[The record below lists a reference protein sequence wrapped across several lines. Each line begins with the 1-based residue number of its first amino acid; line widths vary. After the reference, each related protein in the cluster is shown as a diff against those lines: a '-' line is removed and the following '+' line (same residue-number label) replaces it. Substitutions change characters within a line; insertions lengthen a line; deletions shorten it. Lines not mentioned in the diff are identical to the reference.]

1 VTQPQRDSR
10 AVSSIGGS
18 AEPGAALASASA
30 GLVQRVT
37 VPRQLK
43 RSLCRAFGILSGF
56 GALLSPGTLHG
67 QAYEQVAPRPVRPT
81 PAPAVAQP
89 PPEAPPNDDTT
100 VLVPML
106 KGLRL
111 IPAADRLEV
120 GAVATGPRV
129 SVEGLPW
136 LSTAKVEAIASNFL
150 SRPLTRGDLSRLT
163 RQLVILCR
171 SADHPVVDVYVPP
184 QDVSDGVVQTVVLAA
199 KLGQVRVQG
208 NSWFPARLI
217 EQQVRLKPGEE
228 ITGESLLAD
237 VDWLNQNPFRQVDLV
252 YARGRL
258 PGETDV
264 ILRLADSRPERVY
277 AGYDD
282 SGNQETGLG
291 RAFAGFN
298 LGDLWNADNE
308 LSYQYTQSV
317 DAGRLQAHSASYV
330 LPLAWRNT
338 VSVFGSWAQAESVA
352 DSLFKLTGISWQAGL
367 RYTVPLPVVAG
378 CTQSLAFG
386 ADYKWTNNNLGFG
399 GTQVFSSPAN
409 IAQGVLTYSAVLGDS
424 GGTTRGSVSAF
435 YSPGGLGGAN
445 NDPAFQIQRAGSTS
459 TYGYVQASL
468 SRLERLPGG
477 FTADLS
483 GVGQWSSARLLPTE
497 QIGLGGADSV
507 RGYDER
513 LLNGDDGITAQLE
526 LRTPGRHLLGR
537 IPDQSQA
544 LIFVDGGRD
553 WQHDLQ
559 PHEIE
564 ATLLSAG
571 PGLRLQLGPH
581 GSIKA
586 DYGWQLERQPGTR
599 PGRIHLSAI
608 LSF

>member
-1 VTQPQRDSR
+1 
-10 AVSSIGGS
+10 
-18 AEPGAALASASA
+18 L
-30 GLVQRVT
+30 T
-37 VPRQLK
+37 VPRQIK

-56 GALLSPGTLHG
+56 GALLISPTLHG
-67 QAYEQVAPRPVRPT
+67 QAYEQVAPKPVRPAPVPAIA
-81 PAPAVAQP
+81 PAPPA
-89 PPEAPPNDDTT
+89 APSIEDST

-106 KGLRL
+106 RALRL
-111 IPAADRLEV
+111 IPSADRLDA
-120 GAVATGPRV
+120 GTLAAGQRV

-136 LSTAKVEAIASNFL
+136 LPVAKVEAIASSFL
-150 SRPLTRGDLSRLT
+150 SRPLTRGDLARLT

-171 SADHPVVDVYVPP
+171 NSDHPVVDVYVPP
-184 QDVSDGVVQTVVLAA
+184 QDVSEGVVRAVVLAA
-199 KLGQVRVQG
+199 RLGEVRVQG
-208 NSWFPARLI
+208 NRWFPDRLI
-217 EQQVRLKPGEE
+217 AQEVRLKPGEE
-228 ITGESLLAD
+228 ITSESLLED

-252 YARGRL
+252 YARGKL
-258 PGETDV
+258 PGQTDV

-291 RAFAGFN
+291 REFAGFN
-298 LGDLWNADNE
+298 LGNLWNEDNQ
-308 LSYQYTQSV
+308 LNYQYTRSV
-317 DAGRLQAHSASYV
+317 EAERLQAHSASYV
-330 LPLAWRNT
+330 LPLPWRDT
-338 VSVFGSWAQAESVA
+338 LSVFGSWAQAESEA
-352 DSLFKLTGISWQAGL
+352 DSLFSLTGISWQVGL
-367 RYTVPLPVVAG
+367 RYTIPLPVVAG
-378 CTQSLAFG
+378 CTQSLAIG

-409 IAQGVLTYSAVLGDS
+409 IAQGVVTYSAVAGDS

-445 NDPAFQIQRAGSTS
+445 NDTAFQIQRSGSTA
-459 TYGYVQASL
+459 TYGYLLASL

-477 FTADLS
+477 FTAALS
-483 GVGQWSSARLLPTE
+483 GLGQWSSARLLATE
-497 QIGLGGADSV
+497 QFGLGGADSV
-507 RGYDER
+507 RGYDDR
-513 LLNGDDGITAQLE
+513 LLNGDDGISAQLE

-544 LIFVDGGRD
+544 LVFFDAGRD
-553 WQHDLQ
+553 WQHDRQ
-559 PHEIE
+559 PDETE

-581 GSIKA
+581 GSLRA

-599 PGRIHLSAI
+599 PGRFHLSAI